1 MKLQYFNDT
10 DTLHIRLND
19 RDPAETREIN
29 ENILVDIDR
38 DGKAVGITIEHA
50 MEQSGK
56 LVLLLKSW
64 RFEAV

>member
-1 MKLQYFNDT
+1 MKMQYFNET
-10 DTLHIRLND
+10 DTLYIRLND
-19 RDPAETREIN
+19 RDPAETREIS

-56 LVLLLKSW
+56 LDFSL
-64 RFEAV
+64 ETTAA